1 MKKKRASAAVLA
13 GILALSMC
21 LTACKSKKI
30 KPVEPEDFEN
40 CVKSHGF
47 TVTENDHETAEVNI
61 FANYSD
67 FGVSVMFN
75 YYRYE
80 NEKDVDEHFDE
91 FLKLTEKLAAKDG
104 YEGEITKKDSYIYA
118 KYEVSGSG
126 VGRGQPDILVMRAEK
141 MILICYTN
149 MTDES
154 NEIRKNVL
162 NDLGINIEIKT

>member
-1 MKKKRASAAVLA
+1 MVLQY
-13 GILALSMC
+13 C
-21 LTACKSKKI
+21 HFKI
-30 KPVEPEDFEN
+30 KICNSPKKTCFAPEDFEN
-40 CVKSHGF
+40 CMKSHGF
-47 TVTENDHETAEVNI
+47 TVAENDHEKAEVNI
-61 FANYSD
+61 RANYSD
-67 FGVSVMFN
+67 LGVSVMFS
-75 YYRYE
+75 YYRYK

-91 FLKLTEKLAAKDG
+91 FLKLTENLAAKVG

-141 MILICYTN
+141 MILVCYTN

-162 NDLGINIEIKT
+162 DDLGIKIEIKT